1 MVLDTLVMFAAIAF
15 SVLVI
20 VALKEFLFAK
30 HKKGRDDDETQ

>member
-1 MVLDTLVMFAAIAF
+1 MFLDTLVMFAAIAF

-30 HKKGRDDDETQ
+30 RRKGRDDDDST